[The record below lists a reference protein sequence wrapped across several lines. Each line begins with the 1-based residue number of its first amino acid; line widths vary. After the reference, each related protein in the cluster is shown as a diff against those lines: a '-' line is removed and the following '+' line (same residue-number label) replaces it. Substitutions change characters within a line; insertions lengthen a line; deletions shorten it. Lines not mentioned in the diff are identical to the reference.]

1 MRKNFYDEGEEKHR
15 ESRIPRWRFVWF
27 VEFAIL
33 FLLWMEMGE
42 EDLQMQQKK
51 KMGKRAEGF
60 GCVLYIAGVGFGIGI
75 FPPRLDFARYF
86 EEVKVGT
93 RTSG

>member
-42 EDLQMQQKK
+42 EDLQMQLKK
-51 KMGKRAEGF
+51 KKKGK
-60 GCVLYIAGVGFGIGI
+60 
-75 FPPRLDFARYF
+75 
-86 EEVKVGT
+86 
-93 RTSG
+93 